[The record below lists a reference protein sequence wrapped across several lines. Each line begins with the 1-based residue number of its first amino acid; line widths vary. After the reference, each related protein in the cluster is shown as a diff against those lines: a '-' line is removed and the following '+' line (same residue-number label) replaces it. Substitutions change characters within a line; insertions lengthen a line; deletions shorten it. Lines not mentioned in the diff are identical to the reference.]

1 MKKEEENKMI
11 KDIKTGVTITLLLG
25 MTVASVIVGISSTNK
40 VFKLEQEVITL
51 EEKLA
56 NTESANE
63 VLVEQLKQ
71 LIGGR

>member
-1 MKKEEENKMI
+1 MKKGLI
-11 KDIKTGVTITLLLG
+11 ITILTGVT
-25 MTVASVIVGISSTNK
+25 VASAVITSASVMK
-40 VFKLEQEVITL
+40 VYKLQAEVITL

-71 LIGGR
+71 IIGGR

>member
-1 MKKEEENKMI
+1 MKKGLAI
-11 KDIKTGVTITLLLG
+11 TILVGVTAIASIITSI
-25 MTVASVIVGISSTNK
+25 SVTQVY
-40 VFKLEQEVITL
+40 KLQAEIITL

-71 LIGGR
+71 IIGGR

>member
-1 MKKEEENKMI
+1 MKKGLAI
-11 KDIKTGVTITLLLG
+11 TILVGVTAIASIIT
-25 MTVASVIVGISSTNK
+25 SVSVMK
-40 VFKLEQEVITL
+40 VYKLQAEIITL

-71 LIGGR
+71 IIGGR

>member
-1 MKKEEENKMI
+1 MI

-25 MTVASVIVGISSTNK
+25 MTVASAIVGISSTNK
-40 VFKLEQEVITL
+40 VFKLEQEIITL

>member
-1 MKKEEENKMI
+1 MKKGLAI
-11 KDIKTGVTITLLLG
+11 TILIGVTAI
-25 MTVASVIVGISSTNK
+25 ASVITSISVTQ
-40 VFKLEQEVITL
+40 VYKLQAEVITL

-71 LIGGR
+71 IIGGR

>member
-1 MKKEEENKMI
+1 MKKGLAI
-11 KDIKTGVTITLLLG
+11 TILIGVTAI
-25 MTVASVIVGISSTNK
+25 ASVITSVS
-40 VFKLEQEVITL
+40 VMRVYKLQAEIITL

-71 LIGGR
+71 IIGGR

>member
-1 MKKEEENKMI
+1 MGNKLLVGVLTFITVLSTTIAITASI
-11 KDIKTGVTITLLLG
+11 KV
-25 MTVASVIVGISSTNK
+25 ME
-40 VFKLEQEVITL
+40 FKANIITL

-71 LIGGR
+71 IIGGR

>member
-1 MKKEEENKMI
+1 MKKGLSI
-11 KDIKTGVTITLLLG
+11 TILTGVTA
-25 MTVASVIVGISSTNK
+25 VASVITSVSVMK
-40 VFKLEQEVITL
+40 VYKLQAEIITL

-71 LIGGR
+71 IIGGR

>member
-1 MKKEEENKMI
+1 MI

-40 VFKLEQEVITL
+40 VFKLEQEIITL

-56 NTESANE
+56 DTEGANE

>member
-1 MKKEEENKMI
+1 MKKGLAITILM
-11 KDIKTGVTITLLLG
+11 GVTAI
-25 MTVASVIVGISSTNK
+25 ASVITSISVTQ
-40 VFKLEQEVITL
+40 VYELQAEIITL

-71 LIGGR
+71 IIGGR

>member
-1 MKKEEENKMI
+1 MKKGLAI
-11 KDIKTGVTITLLLG
+11 TILIGVTAIASIITS
-25 MTVASVIVGISSTNK
+25 ASVTQVY
-40 VFKLEQEVITL
+40 KLRAEVITL

-71 LIGGR
+71 IIGGR

>member
-1 MKKEEENKMI
+1 MV

-40 VFKLEQEVITL
+40 VFKLEQEIITL

-71 LIGGR
+71 IIGGR

>member
-1 MKKEEENKMI
+1 MKKGLAITILM
-11 KDIKTGVTITLLLG
+11 GVTAIASIIT
-25 MTVASVIVGISSTNK
+25 SVSVMK
-40 VFKLEQEVITL
+40 VYKLQAEVITL

-71 LIGGR
+71 IIGGR

>member
-1 MKKEEENKMI
+1 MKKGLI
-11 KDIKTGVTITLLLG
+11 ITALIGSTVSSVVVT
-25 MTVASVIVGISSTNK
+25 ASAVTK
-40 VFKLEQEVITL
+40 VYKLQAEVITL

-71 LIGGR
+71 IIGGR

>member
-1 MKKEEENKMI
+1 MLKIKENSKMNKELVI
-11 KDIKTGVTITLLLG
+11 TILIG
-25 MTVASVIVGISSTNK
+25 VIVALGLALTT
-40 VFKLEQEVITL
+40 VHKLQAEIITL

-71 LIGGR
+71 IIGGR

>member
-1 MKKEEENKMI
+1 MKKGLAI
-11 KDIKTGVTITLLLG
+11 TILTGVTAIASIIT
-25 MTVASVIVGISSTNK
+25 SVSVMKIY
-40 VFKLEQEVITL
+40 KLQAEIITL

-71 LIGGR
+71 IIGGR

>member
-1 MKKEEENKMI
+1 MGNKLVI
-11 KDIKTGVTITLLLG
+11 GISIFV
-25 MTVASVIVGISSTNK
+25 TVASAVITSASVMK
-40 VFKLEQEVITL
+40 VYKLQAEVITL

-71 LIGGR
+71 IIGGR

>member
-1 MKKEEENKMI
+1 MKKGLAI
-11 KDIKTGVTITLLLG
+11 TILTGVTAIASIITSI
-25 MTVASVIVGISSTNK
+25 SVTQVY
-40 VFKLEQEVITL
+40 KLQEEIITL

-71 LIGGR
+71 IIGGR

>member
-1 MKKEEENKMI
+1 MKKGLAI
-11 KDIKTGVTITLLLG
+11 TILTVVTAIASIITSI
-25 MTVASVIVGISSTNK
+25 SVTQVY
-40 VFKLEQEVITL
+40 KLQAEVITL

-71 LIGGR
+71 IIGGR

>member
-1 MKKEEENKMI
+1 MEKGLVI
-11 KDIKTGVTITLLLG
+11 TIVTAF
-25 MTVASVIVGISSTNK
+25 TVASAVVASASVTKIY
-40 VFKLEQEVITL
+40 KLQAEIKTL

-71 LIGGR
+71 IIGGR

>member
-1 MKKEEENKMI
+1 MKKGLAI
-11 KDIKTGVTITLLLG
+11 TILTGVTAI
-25 MTVASVIVGISSTNK
+25 ASVITSVSAMK
-40 VFKLEQEVITL
+40 VYKLQAEVITL

-71 LIGGR
+71 IIGGR

>member
-1 MKKEEENKMI
+1 MKKGLAI
-11 KDIKTGVTITLLLG
+11 TILIGVTAI
-25 MTVASVIVGISSTNK
+25 ASVITSASVMK
-40 VFKLEQEVITL
+40 VYKLQAEVITL

-71 LIGGR
+71 IIGGR

>member
-1 MKKEEENKMI
+1 MKKGLSI
-11 KDIKTGVTITLLLG
+11 TILIGVTAI
-25 MTVASVIVGISSTNK
+25 ASVITSASVMK
-40 VFKLEQEVITL
+40 VYKLQAEVITL

-71 LIGGR
+71 IIGGR

>member
-1 MKKEEENKMI
+1 MLKIKENGKMGNKLLVGVMTFIAVISTIIASTASI
-11 KDIKTGVTITLLLG
+11 KV
-25 MTVASVIVGISSTNK
+25 ME
-40 VFKLEQEVITL
+40 FKANIITL

-71 LIGGR
+71 IIGGR

>member
-1 MKKEEENKMI
+1 MKKGLTI
-11 KDIKTGVTITLLLG
+11 TILIGVTAI
-25 MTVASVIVGISSTNK
+25 ASVITSISVTQ
-40 VFKLEQEVITL
+40 VYKLQAEIITL

-71 LIGGR
+71 IIGGR

>member
-1 MKKEEENKMI
+1 MGNKLLIGVMTFITVISTTIAITASI
-11 KDIKTGVTITLLLG
+11 KV
-25 MTVASVIVGISSTNK
+25 ME
-40 VFKLEQEVITL
+40 FKANIITL

-71 LIGGR
+71 IIGGI

>member
-1 MKKEEENKMI
+1 MKKGLAI
-11 KDIKTGVTITLLLG
+11 TILVGVTAIASIITSI
-25 MTVASVIVGISSTNK
+25 SVTQVY
-40 VFKLEQEVITL
+40 KLQAEVITL

-71 LIGGR
+71 IIGGR

>member
-1 MKKEEENKMI
+1 MKKGLAI
-11 KDIKTGVTITLLLG
+11 TILTGVTAI
-25 MTVASVIVGISSTNK
+25 ASVITSISVTQ
-40 VFKLEQEVITL
+40 VYKLQAEIITL

-71 LIGGR
+71 IIGGR

>member
-1 MKKEEENKMI
+1 MKKGLAI
-11 KDIKTGVTITLLLG
+11 TILIGVTAIASIITSI
-25 MTVASVIVGISSTNK
+25 SVMKVYKLQAEIV
-40 VFKLEQEVITL
+40 TL

-71 LIGGR
+71 IIGGR

>member
-1 MKKEEENKMI
+1 MKKGLI
-11 KDIKTGVTITLLLG
+11 ITILTGVT
-25 MTVASVIVGISSTNK
+25 VASAVVASASVMK
-40 VFKLEQEVITL
+40 VYKLQAEIITL

-71 LIGGR
+71 IIGGR

>member
-1 MKKEEENKMI
+1 MKKGLAI
-11 KDIKTGVTITLLLG
+11 TVLIGVTAI
-25 MTVASVIVGISSTNK
+25 ASVITSASVMK
-40 VFKLEQEVITL
+40 VYKLQAEIITL

-71 LIGGR
+71 IIGGR

>member
-1 MKKEEENKMI
+1 MKKGLAI
-11 KDIKTGVTITLLLG
+11 TILIGVTAI
-25 MTVASVIVGISSTNK
+25 ASVITSVSVMK
-40 VFKLEQEVITL
+40 VYKLQAEIITL

-71 LIGGR
+71 IMGGR

>member
-1 MKKEEENKMI
+1 MKKGLAI
-11 KDIKTGVTITLLLG
+11 TIWIGVTAI
-25 MTVASVIVGISSTNK
+25 ASVITSASVMK
-40 VFKLEQEVITL
+40 VYKLQAEIITL

-71 LIGGR
+71 IIGGR

>member
-1 MKKEEENKMI
+1 MKKGLTI
-11 KDIKTGVTITLLLG
+11 AILIGVIAALG
-25 MTVASVIVGISSTNK
+25 IVTSTSVETVH
-40 VFKLEQEVITL
+40 KLQAEIITL

-71 LIGGR
+71 IIGGR